1 LYQELY
7 VGLWIVYGLSAVVAF
22 WLLWGFTRW
31 QGKARYLSGLIR
43 VLYLVVMATP
53 AQLSSMPD
61 YIAPAIVVAVFDFLQ
76 GFEEGA
82 FDAAFNLGIASF
94 LALLLYS
101 IVSLILFFVHF
112 RNSE

>member
-1 LYQELY
+1 M
-7 VGLWIVYGLSAVVAF
+7 VLWIVYGLSAVVAF

-31 QGKARYLSGLIR
+31 SGKARYFGGLIR

-53 AQLSSMPD
+53 AHLSSVPD
-61 YIAPAIVVAVFDFLQ
+61 MVAPAIVVALFDFLQ
-76 GFEEGA
+76 GFEDGA
-82 FDAAFNLGIASF
+82 FDAALNLGIASF

-112 RNSE
+112 RNSD